1 LYCMSKRAVLLAVIC
16 SSLCAVAHAGNP
28 VAPLPDGDS
37 DSPAEVA
44 EVTVQA
50 HKEKMAKLRL
60 EIKKSV
66 DDFYDAFNKAN
77 TVPEY
82 ETHCADER
90 PTGSLIASHVCRPRL
105 VDDAND
111 QETQASVFF
120 DNHATVP
127 AYALIFLR
135 MRGYR
140 KQVEELIHNDP
151 NVRQAA
157 LHFEALSEQYSAT
170 SKEKVKPN

>member
-1 LYCMSKRAVLLAVIC
+1 MSKRAVLLAVIC
-16 SSLCAVAHAGNP
+16 TFLCVAADAANP
-28 VAPLPDGDS
+28 GAPLQNSDS
-37 DSPAEVA
+37 DKQAEVA

-50 HKEKMAKLRL
+50 HKEKMARLRL
-60 EIKKSV
+60 QLKKSV
-66 DDFYDAFNKAN
+66 DEFYDAFNKAN

-90 PTGSLIASHVCRPRL
+90 PTGSLIASHVCRPTL

-127 AYALIFLR
+127 ASALIFLR

-140 KQVEELIHNDP
+140 KQLEELIHNDP
-151 NVRQAA
+151 NVREAA
-157 LHFEALSEQYSAT
+157 LHFEALSEQYAAT

>member
-1 LYCMSKRAVLLAVIC
+1 LLAVIC
-16 SSLCAVAHAGNP
+16 SCLCAVAAAANP
-28 VAPLPDGDS
+28 VAPPQDGDS
-37 DSPAEVA
+37 GKQAEVA

-60 EIKKSV
+60 QIKKSV

-82 ETHCADER
+82 ETHCADEN
-90 PTGSLIASHVCRPRL
+90 PTGTRIGSHVCRPRL

-120 DNHATVP
+120 DDYATVP
-127 AYALIFLR
+127 ASALIFLR

-140 KQVEELIHNDP
+140 KQLEELIRDDP

-157 LHFEALSEQYSAT
+157 LHFEALSEQYTAT
-170 SKEKVKPN
+170 SREKVKPN